1 MTFFVENSI
10 SDITN
15 EFEKLNIDNGNEM
28 QVSQKNILLTM
39 TNTKNQKN
47 KEIKNVSTIN
57 LGECEKKLKSF
68 YNISNKSSLYI
79 LKMNVKEEGMNI
91 PLTEY
96 NIYYPFDNITLVQL
110 NLSICKDTKIYIS
123 NPFVINDDIEKF
135 NLSSDYYNSICS
147 KATSNNSADIPLND
161 RKNEFINN
169 NMTLCVEDCIL
180 INYNYTTKKAK
191 CSCLTKITMPYIGEI
206 KFDKNKLYESF
217 TNIKSVTN

>member
-10 SDITN
+10 SDLTN

-28 QVSQKNILLTM
+28 QVAQKNILITM

-47 KEIKNVSTIN
+47 NEIKNISTIN

-68 YNISNKSSLYI
+68 YHISNKSSLYI

-96 NIYYPFDNITLVQL
+96 NVYYPFDNITLVQL
-110 NLSICKDTKIYIS
+110 NLTICKDTKIDIS
-123 NPFVINDDIEKF
+123 NPIVINSDIDKY

-147 KATSNNSADIPLND
+147 KATSNSGADITLND
-161 RKNEFINN
+161 RKKEFINK
-169 NMTLCVEDCIL
+169 NMTLCEEDCIL
-180 INYNYTTKKAK
+180 IDYNYTNKKCK
-191 CSCLTKITMPYIGEI
+191 MLM
-206 KFDKNKLYESF
+206 FN
-217 TNIKSVTN
+217 

>member
-10 SDITN
+10 ADLTN

-110 NLSICKDTKIYIS
+110 Y
-123 NPFVINDDIEKF
+123 
-135 NLSSDYYNSICS
+135 
-147 KATSNNSADIPLND
+147 
-161 RKNEFINN
+161 
-169 NMTLCVEDCIL
+169 
-180 INYNYTTKKAK
+180 
-191 CSCLTKITMPYIGEI
+191 LTI
-206 KFDKNKLYESF
+206 
-217 TNIKSVTN
+217 